1 MTSHSPFIGSKR
13 RSASHPDLMALRKL
27 PVLVIQ
33 NNSSFSEEKYKDLE
47 IKYKV
52 EKEKNR
58 LIEAQVQSL
67 QDIIKQLMLQAE
79 QHNYEALINEKKIK
93 ELEVKLEKEVTKIK
107 DLAEENKKLQKALE
121 RVKEF
126 EEQLKLISAKE
137 NES

>member
-1 MTSHSPFIGSKR
+1 
-13 RSASHPDLMALRKL
+13 
-27 PVLVIQ
+27 
-33 NNSSFSEEKYKDLE
+33 
-47 IKYKV
+47 V

-107 DLAEENKKLQKALE
+107 DLAEENKKLQNALE